1 MIKFSS
7 SFKLNEIHGL
17 DSPFNEDS
25 KNINFFQ
32 GFPNFGG
39 GTAGKFSPLR
49 VKNFTDTLR
58 LSSNNVTN
66 VSNFWARKE

>member
-17 DSPFNEDS
+17 IALSTRILET
-25 KNINFFQ
+25 NFFQ
-32 GFPNFGG
+32 GGPNFGG

-49 VKNFTDTLR
+49 VKNFTDTLK
-58 LSSNNVTN
+58 LSSNDVTN
-66 VSNFWARKE
+66 V